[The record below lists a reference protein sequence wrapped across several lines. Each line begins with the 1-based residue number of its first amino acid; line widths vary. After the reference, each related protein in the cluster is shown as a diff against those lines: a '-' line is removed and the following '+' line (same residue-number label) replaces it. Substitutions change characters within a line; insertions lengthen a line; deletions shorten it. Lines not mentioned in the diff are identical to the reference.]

1 MRVAIG
7 GSNGM
12 LGRALAHHLSAN
24 GHEVVRLVRGEV
36 TASDQ
41 RAWDPDAGRISAPG
55 LDDVDAVVNL
65 AGSPI
70 AGGRWTA
77 ARKADIRRSRT
88 SSTLTIVTSLHP
100 DGRCQR
106 LLNGSAIGYYGD
118 TGIEIV
124 DERSP
129 NGRGFLASVVADWE
143 AAAAHSP
150 VPTIFLRT
158 GQVLAAE
165 GGFLAMQRP
174 LFAAGLGGKIGDG
187 RQFVSWIS
195 LADHVRAMDWLL
207 TSEVTGPVNL
217 VAPNPV
223 TNAAFT
229 RAFGSHLNRPTL
241 LPMPLPLVRLA
252 FTSEFVDD
260 ALLSSTRVRP
270 ARLLDAGFH
279 FTHAKLGQ
287 AFAALGDR

>member
-7 GSNGM
+7 GSSGL
-12 LGRALAHHLSAN
+12 LGKALARHLSAG
-24 GHEVVRLVRGEV
+24 GHDVVRLVRGEPS
-36 TASDQ
+36 ASDQ
-41 RAWDPDAGRISAPG
+41 RSWDPDAGRIAGPG

-65 AGSPI
+65 AGAPI
-70 AGGRWTA
+70 AGARWTA
-77 ARKADIRRSRT
+77 ARKADILRSRT
-88 SSTLTIVTSLHP
+88 GSTLTIVTSLHP
-100 DGRCQR
+100 GGRCQR

-150 VPTIFLRT
+150 VPTVFLRT
-158 GQVLAAE
+158 GHVLAQE

-174 LFAAGLGGKIGDG
+174 LFAAGLGGKVGDG

-195 LADHVRAMDWLL
+195 LADHVRAMAWLL
-207 TSEVTGPVNL
+207 TAKLTGPVNL

-252 FTSEFVDD
+252 FTREFVDD

-270 ARLLDAGFH
+270 ACLLDAGFT
-279 FTHAKLGQ
+279 FTHPKLGQ